1 MQDAGDESPVSR
13 SQPGALH
20 FRVLQPA
27 GAPKEMKTMRY
38 SGHPLRALHPRLPP
52 FFVFLAPP
60 LRAPLNSHLYYLSDS
75 RAGGSFSSR
84 RLYSHAPAGCAARAF
99 SSEPRNALRICGYER
114 RAGRFKRLYPP
125 FQRRTFLISRCCR
138 CC

>member
-38 SGHPLRALHPRLPP
+38 SGHPLRERERFAPTPP
-52 FFVFLAPP
+52 FFVFLARP
-60 LRAPLNSHLYYLSDS
+60 LFS
-75 RAGGSFSSR
+75 R
-84 RLYSHAPAGCAARAF
+84 L
-99 SSEPRNALRICGYER
+99 LTRIYI
-114 RAGRFKRLYPP
+114 
-125 FQRRTFLISRCCR
+125 T
-138 CC
+138 